1 MRQISVMLN
10 DILYQVKY
18 GLYFLYAFITVL
30 YVVILAFVPAEY
42 KNMAASVILLTDPAA
57 LGFFFIGGIW
67 LLEKDEGVHKFY
79 SISPLR
85 PMEYCLAKMASM
97 GIISTLS
104 GVLIAVLAVPVDT
117 NFLLLAVGMFF
128 GSGFFTLLGLL
139 FSAYAKS
146 VNHYMII
153 NILPETVMIV
163 PAVLTAF
170 GITYPLF
177 ELFPATMLWH
187 VIELS
192 IKGEAI
198 NILYIPGLLLW
209 LCIALFI
216 ANYRVTAALQSEGG
230 GKNETN
236 NPAF

>member
-1 MRQISVMLN
+1 MRLISSTLN
-10 DILYQVKY
+10 DIRYQAKY
-18 GLYFLYAFITVL
+18 GFYFLYAFITVL
-30 YVVILAFVPAEY
+30 YVVILALVSAEY
-42 KNMAASVILLTDPAA
+42 KNMVASIILLTDPAA

-85 PMEYCLAKMASM
+85 PMEYCLAKMTSL

-104 GVLIAVLAVPVDT
+104 GVLIAVLAVPLDT

-128 GSGFFTLLGLL
+128 GSGIFTLLGLL
-139 FSAYAKS
+139 FSTYAKS

-170 GITYPLF
+170 GITHPLF

-192 IKGEAI
+192 IKGEAV
-198 NILYIPGLLLW
+198 NIFYILGLLLW
-209 LCIALFI
+209 LCIALLI
-216 ANYRVTAALQSEGG
+216 ANYRVPVALQSEGG
-230 GKNETN
+230 GKDEAN
-236 NPAF
+236 NPAL